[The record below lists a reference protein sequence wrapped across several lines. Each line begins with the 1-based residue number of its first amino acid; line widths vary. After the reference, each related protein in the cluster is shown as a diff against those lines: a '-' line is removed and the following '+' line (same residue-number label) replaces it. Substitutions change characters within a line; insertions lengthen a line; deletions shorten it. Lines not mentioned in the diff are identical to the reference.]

1 MAGNKMPRLYLLQDW
16 NILITNLFGIVAT
29 RMETT
34 ARRRLNEIRDVPG
47 NNSQNFSHIQPGNSG
62 K

>member
-1 MAGNKMPRLYLLQDW
+1 MAGNKMPGFYLLQDG
-16 NILITNLFGIVAT
+16 NLLFANLFGIVAT

-34 ARRRLNEIRDVPG
+34 ARGGFNEVWDVPG
-47 NNSQNFSHIQPGNSG
+47 DNSESFSHVQSGDSG